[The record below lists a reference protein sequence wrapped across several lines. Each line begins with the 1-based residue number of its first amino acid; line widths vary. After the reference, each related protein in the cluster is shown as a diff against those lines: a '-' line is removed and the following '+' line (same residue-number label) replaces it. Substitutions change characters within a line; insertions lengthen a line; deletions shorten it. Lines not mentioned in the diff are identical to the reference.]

1 MKRNRDSMEPHS
13 FLIKVELI
21 YKVVLVSG
29 IQHNDS
35 IISK

>member
-1 MKRNRDSMEPHS
+1 MEPHS
-13 FLIKVELI
+13 FLIEVELI
-21 YKVVLVSG
+21 YKVVSVSG